1 MTDTLPAF
9 FTPDR
14 LLLFWHYVRIFVG
27 YVMPIIMIAAA
38 LAIAT
43 GVIGT
48 ILDVFQ
54 KRKTKKDDDDDDYER
69 YEY

>member
-1 MTDTLPAF
+1 MTDTIPAF

-14 LLLFWHYVRIFVG
+14 LLLFWHYVRMFVG
-27 YVMPIIMIAAA
+27 YVMPIIMIGAAI
-38 LAIAT
+38 AIAT

-54 KRKTKKDDDDDDYER
+54 KRKNRANNDDDDYEH